1 MELKRRNF
9 NVMTATVELFQ
20 GKEKSVIIVSTVR
33 SGQQGIGFL
42 DNPKVSIS
50 GYTFICYISINLYV
64 FNSSASTFYWLEHS
78 R

>member
-1 MELKRRNF
+1 MELRRHNY
-9 NVMTATVELFQ
+9 NIMTASVELFQ

-50 GYTFICYISINLYV
+50 ATNPYYKHLN
-64 FNSSASTFYWLEHS
+64 
-78 R
+78 